1 MRYSNPGDW
10 ILDQFLGSGTTIVE
24 AKLLNR
30 NAVGVDI
37 NPQSIA
43 ISEKNTQF
51 ESGTKSKILIREG
64 NALQLDFLKKEK
76 IDLICTHPPY
86 ADIIRYSDNIN
97 GDISHLGVE
106 QFLEKMEK
114 VAEESYRVLK
124 KGKTCAIMMGDVRKK
139 GQMIPLGFKT
149 MECFI
154 KTGFQLKEIILK
166 EQHNCKSTKVW
177 EKRNNN
183 FLLLAHE
190 YIFIFKK

>member
-43 ISEKNTQF
+43 ISEKNAQF
-51 ESGTKSKILIREG
+51 ESGTESKILIREG

-106 QFLEKMEK
+106 QFH
-114 VAEESYRVLK
+114 LK
-124 KGKTCAIMMGDVRKK
+124 RWRK
-139 GQMIPLGFKT
+139 Q
-149 MECFI
+149 
-154 KTGFQLKEIILK
+154 Q
-166 EQHNCKSTKVW
+166 
-177 EKRNNN
+177 RNLIE
-183 FLLLAHE
+183 F
-190 YIFIFKK
+190 

>member
-51 ESGTKSKILIREG
+51 ESGTESKILIREG

-86 ADIIRYSDNIN
+86 ADIIRYSDNID

-114 VAEESYRVLK
+114 L
-124 KGKTCAIMMGDVRKK
+124 
-139 GQMIPLGFKT
+139 
-149 MECFI
+149 
-154 KTGFQLKEIILK
+154 
-166 EQHNCKSTKVW
+166 
-177 EKRNNN
+177 N
-183 FLLLAHE
+183 FLP
-190 YIFIFKK
+190 YILQYTHTFLFLYP